1 MLFALFDR
9 RRAPPPDP
17 AVAAWLKG
25 HAYAHRGVHGAGVDE
40 NSTGAFALAIER
52 GLGIECDVRLSRD
65 GRAIVFHDATLERLT
80 GHAGRLDQL
89 NVAEITALS
98 LKTGGEPVPTLR
110 DLLVQVAGRVPL
122 LIELKSDR
130 DKPAGAPSVRD
141 LCRAVRRELD
151 GYAGPVAV
159 MSFDPRVGA
168 WFARRAPAVP
178 RGLVVTEQG
187 SRTFSG
193 TVKRHLALWEARAQF
208 LAYDVR
214 DLPSAF
220 AQAQRARG
228 LPLLTWT
235 IATPALRQRAA
246 DHADAPIAEGPGLV
260 SGL

>member
-1 MLFALFDR
+1 MLFALVDR

-17 AVAAWLKG
+17 AAAAWLG
-25 HAYAHRGVHGAGVDE
+25 GSVYAHRGVHGAGLDE

-65 GRAIVFHDATLERLT
+65 GRAIVFHDTELARLT
-80 GHAGRLDQL
+80 GQAGRLDQL
-89 NVAEITALS
+89 NVAEITALILTLS
-98 LKTGGEPVPTLR
+98 GEAVPTLR
-110 DLLVQVAGRVPL
+110 DLLAQMAGRVPL
-122 LIELKSDR
+122 LIEVKSEHT
-130 DKPAGAPSVRD
+130 ASVRE
-141 LCRAVRRELD
+141 LCKAVRRELE
-151 GYAGPVAV
+151 GYQGPVAV

-168 WFARRAPAVP
+168 WFARKAPAVL

-187 SRTFSG
+187 SRTFAG

-235 IATPALRQRAA
+235 VATPALRQRAA
-246 DHADAPIAEGPGLV
+246 DHADAPIAEGTGL
-260 SGL
+260 